1 MTAELAPQAGALER
15 RRHRTSVG
23 TRTAQAAS
31 NCRLRTTS
39 ELRFAGDAEADVVAP
54 VRRASVDHLIP
65 LAFGGA
71 TTEQNLQILC
81 GPCDRRKGASII

>member
-1 MTAELAPQAGALER
+1 MRKPTSSTRYDELQ
-15 RRHRTSVG
+15 
-23 TRTAQAAS
+23 
-31 NCRLRTTS
+31 
-39 ELRFAGDAEADVVAP
+39 F
-54 VRRASVDHLIP
+54 DHLIP